1 MTQVEK
7 SKSSV
12 SSTVSVKYEE
22 QIRQLSLDIRRLED
36 ERVSDSQRYN
46 TLQKQYSELEYSSSK
61 ISLME
66 RENSELKKDLANV
79 Q

>member
-36 ERVSDSQRYN
+36 ERASDSQRYN